1 MPFFVIGQ
9 IPQTRSHDSHLAGG
23 WMGPGCGGINKP
35 TKKKKKY
42 RKAKFESNAF
52 SWSEDQ

>member
-9 IPQTRSHDSHLAGG
+9 IPQTRSHGSHLAGG
-23 WMGPGCGGINKP
+23 WRGPGCGGINKP
-35 TKKKKKY
+35 TKKNTEK
-42 RKAKFESNAF
+42 RSLSRPAF